1 MNKIKTRLI
10 IAVTQRLAA
19 AAESE
24 AKVELIEELSENLYS
39 RYEDMVAAGA
49 PEEEAYEKA
58 LGELGDVNELLAY
71 LDTLGPTGKLPPQ
84 DKKARGFADSL
95 DREME
100 ELDKE
105 LEDLDRDLEGL
116 DGDWKEAD
124 GKDQGTGDMFR
135 NLGGMVRQV
144 VDQAIDAAGDAVA
157 MMQDAAGQLRGEFT
171 FVADEAQRGSDGSF
185 AYMTGDSVSWEGDIS
200 AADLH
205 VVDVSLIDG
214 DVMVRFDGEP
224 GSLVRLE
231 GETGGLQVQCKN
243 GTLLI
248 SQGKTA
254 GEKFFFGRML
264 RSTDIELVLPRQ
276 QWERLSIRTANGD
289 VELCEDAQVR
299 HINVNTA
306 SGDVEI
312 HGGLKAEQVYINT
325 ASGDLNIQEASFDRL
340 TFKSASGDFSG
351 DGLRGELWVDTMSG
365 DICGAYGSFPAVHCA
380 TASGDVEVYS
390 DVLPRRMEVSSKS
403 GDCEASVPDG
413 AGFTVQM
420 STVSGEWESDFQ
432 LTGTIGKRAGQATYL
447 GGGDC
452 VIRLSSISG
461 DVSLRRQP

>member
-1 MNKIKTRLI
+1 MNNARTKFI
-10 IAVTQRLAA
+10 IAVTGRLSAA
-19 AAESE
+19 RDSE

-71 LDTLGPTGKLPPQ
+71 LDTLGPAEKLPPQ
-84 DKKARGFADSL
+84 GGKGRSFMDDLSGF
-95 DREME
+95 
-100 ELDKE
+100 
-105 LEDLDRDLEGL
+105 
-116 DGDWKEAD
+116 
-124 GKDQGTGDMFR
+124 
-135 NLGGMVRQV
+135 VRTA
-144 VDQAIDAAGDAVA
+144 VDQAIDAAGDAMSMV
-157 MMQDAAGQLRGEFT
+157 QDAAGQLRGEFT
-171 FVADEAQRGSDGSF
+171 FVTDEPDFQTEAGADGSS
-185 AYMTGDSVSWEGDIS
+185 AYMTGDRVKGYVS

-214 DVMVRFDGEP
+214 DVMVHFDGEP
-224 GSLVRLE
+224 NSTVRLE
-231 GETGGLQVQCKN
+231 GETEGLQMQCRD

-248 SQGKTA
+248 RQGKTA

-264 RSTDIELVLPRQ
+264 RSTDIELFLPRQ
-276 QWERLSIRTANGD
+276 QLESITIRTANGD
-289 VELCEDAQVR
+289 VELCEGAQVR
-299 HINVNTA
+299 QVNVSTA

-403 GDCEASVPDG
+403 GDCEVSVPDG